1 MEASDLAGF
10 ELFEGFDEAQLR
22 DCAGLFLEQRV
33 LMGEEL
39 TTQDDFSYSMFLVLE
54 GAVRVMV
61 DGVEV
66 ATLGA
71 GDHFG
76 EVGLVRGE
84 RRNAR
89 VTASETCRVAK
100 LMTWD
105 FEQITANHPALAAR
119 LEEKAA
125 ERGR

>member
-1 MEASDLAGF
+1 MEANDLAGF
-10 ELFEGFDEAQLR
+10 ELFEGLDDTQLR

-33 LMGEEL
+33 LMGEDL
-39 TTQDDFSYSMFLVLE
+39 TTQDDFSYSLFLVLE
-54 GAVRVMV
+54 GGVRVRV
-61 DGVEV
+61 DDVEV

-89 VTASETCRVAK
+89 VTATETCRVAK

-105 FEQITANHPALAAR
+105 FEQLTANHPALAAR

-125 ERGR
+125 QRER